1 VRISPSLGSLRHVH
15 ASMPHSLGPIEVWL
29 DRSGDGL
36 SARVSLP
43 PGLAGTFVWKGK
55 EQPIR
60 GTTELKF

>member
-1 VRISPSLGSLRHVH
+1 
-15 ASMPHSLGPIEVWL
+15 MPHSLGPIEVWL

-60 GTTELKF
+60 VTTELKF